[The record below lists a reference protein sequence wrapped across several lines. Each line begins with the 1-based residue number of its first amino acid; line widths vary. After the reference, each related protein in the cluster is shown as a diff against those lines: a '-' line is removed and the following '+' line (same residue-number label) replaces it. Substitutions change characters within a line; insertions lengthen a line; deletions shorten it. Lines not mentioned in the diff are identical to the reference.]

1 MPPTAQSP
9 DPAPADPAPAD
20 PAPAGP
26 GQGDPAPAGADPRMS
41 RLGPK
46 LRATRRELGLTLE
59 AVADRAGVTKG
70 FLSLVERGRTTI
82 SVPTLLRVCA
92 TLGISI
98 GALFDY
104 PGTDVVRGGLGAP
117 LEMGGERI
125 REYLLTPATE
135 RHVQV
140 MRTVLEPGGG
150 SGGAYTLDSET
161 VFVVVVRGRLRLT
174 VDGEESLLAA
184 GDCHTFSARSAHAW
198 DNPAADEAE
207 VLWSIAPPI
216 PRSSRSGST
225 GSLRESP

>member
-9 DPAPADPAPAD
+9 DPAPDS
-20 PAPAGP
+20 
-26 GQGDPAPAGADPRMS
+26 ADPRMS

-46 LRATRRELGLTLE
+46 LRAARRERGLTLE
-59 AVADRAGVTKG
+59 AVADQAGVTKG
-70 FLSLVERGRTTI
+70 FLSLLERGRTTI
-82 SVPTLLRVCA
+82 SVPNLLRVCA

-98 GALFDY
+98 GSLFEY

-140 MRTVLEPGGG
+140 MRTVLQPGGG
-150 SGGAYTLDSET
+150 SGGAYTLESET
-161 VFVVVVRGRLRLT
+161 VFVVVVRGSLRLT
-174 VDGEESLLAA
+174 VDGEEALLEA

-216 PRSSRSGST
+216 PHEQSQRLLGESR
-225 GSLRESP
+225 